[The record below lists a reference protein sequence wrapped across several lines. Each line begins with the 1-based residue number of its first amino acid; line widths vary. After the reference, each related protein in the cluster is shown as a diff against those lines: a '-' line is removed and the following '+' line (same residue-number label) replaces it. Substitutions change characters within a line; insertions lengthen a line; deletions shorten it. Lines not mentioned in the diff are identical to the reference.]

1 MLVGCICKDYFIEI
15 DGKKEKIKNEKLI
28 GVFSSRI
35 ADLDFKDDEIYFTG
49 VSFLQNK
56 QKKPFEYEVAGTVEL
71 TKKDFYSRVS
81 IFHDIF

>member
-1 MLVGCICKDYFIEI
+1 MLVGCICKDYVIEI

-35 ADLDFKDDEIYFTG
+35 ADLDFKDDEIYFKG

-56 QKKPFEYEVAGTVEL
+56 KKPFEYEVGGTVEL
-71 TKKDFYSRVS
+71 TRKEFCSRVS